1 MSLRGGWALLR
12 RVLFT
17 KSGGMR
23 TGTTLQQNQAPR
35 GLRLLNRCHSHLQRF
50 GVGDS
55 PLDAAELIALAQKQ
69 NGLQEFGGDD
79 FFEGLSRLLDSCH
92 RDARLNLVGR
102 IALRADTLHC
112 LRSRLLLERDRRHHP
127 QIAQEKILA
136 PLFIVGLPRTGTT
149 ILHTLLVTDPEH
161 RAPLTWEVMGPSS
174 PGEVHNRRCIRSAA
188 RSLACLRWLA
198 PEFPRLHAI
207 GAELPQECVS
217 LMSLSFMSDQFDT
230 MYNVPSYRAWF
241 LSQNL
246 APAYEWHRRFLQH
259 LQYRRKA
266 CRWILKAPAHMFALP
281 QLLSV
286 YPDARFVQTHRAP
299 LNAIT
304 SVSSLITIL
313 RRIFSDAVDPVKIGR
328 EAMSYWA
335 ETLETFVRQRDQLS
349 DDRVCDLPYQEIRR
363 DPIAAV
369 QRVYDHFGWNL
380 SSASEQRMRSVLA
393 SQPRDQVSFHRYHS
407 AQFGLEADE
416 MAALF
421 ANYCD
426 RFDLPIQEAVG
437 FEAESS
443 ELVEAV
449 PVEEEF
455 ALHRHANGA
464 VPIMPPELS
473 AER

>member
-1 MSLRGGWALLR
+1 
-12 RVLFT
+12 
-17 KSGGMR
+17 MR
-23 TGTTLQQNQAPR
+23 ARTTLQRNQPPR
-35 GLRLLNRCHSHLQRF
+35 LLRLLNRGHSALQRF
-50 GVGDS
+50 GIGDS
-55 PLDAAELIALAQKQ
+55 PPGAADLIAVARKR
-69 NGLQEFGGDD
+69 NGLHEFGDD
-79 FFEGLSRLLDSCH
+79 NFFEALSRLLESCH
-92 RDARLNLVGR
+92 RDAGLNLMGR

-112 LRSRLLLERDRRHHP
+112 LRNRLLLERERRAYP
-127 QIAQEKILA
+127 QIANEEIRA
-136 PLFIVGLPRTGTT
+136 PVFIVGLPRTGTT

-161 RAPLTWEVMGPSS
+161 RAPLTWEVMEPSA
-174 PGEVHNRRCIRSAA
+174 PGEIRNQRCIGRAA

-198 PEFPRLHAI
+198 PEFERLHAI

-241 LSQNL
+241 LQQDL
-246 APAYEWHRRFLQH
+246 TPAYEWHRKFLQH
-259 LQYRRKA
+259 LQCRREA

-286 YPDARFVQTHRAP
+286 YPDARFIQTHRAP

-328 EAMSYWA
+328 EAMAYWA
-335 ETLETFVRQRDQLS
+335 ETLETFMQQREQLAP
-349 DDRVCDLPYQEIRR
+349 DRVCDLPYRDIRR

-380 SSASEQRMRSVLA
+380 SASSEKQMRRVLA
-393 SQPRDQVSFHRYHS
+393 HQPRDQVGFHRYDP
-407 AQFGLEADE
+407 AEFGLEADE

-426 RFDLPIQEAVG
+426 RFDLPTQEIAG
-437 FEAESS
+437 FEEDSAQATEP
-443 ELVEAV
+443 ATTAG
-449 PVEEEF
+449 EF
-455 ALHRHANGA
+455 ALSTEANGS
-464 VPIMPPELS
+464 VP
-473 AER
+473 